1 MIETAFR
8 LRTIPAHF
16 LDWVGCV
23 SVVRPS
29 SPEESGEC
37 GPRFAAFAFKNG
49 RRAPKKGRTAVPTPF
64 MPISPESF
72 KSLDDAANRL
82 AAESILAQT
91 GRDDGLVPAYSLLS
105 DLRDLAVDE
114 PALHAPIVATHAVL
128 EQLLDSAKPFDG
140 ATLGKLRAFV
150 EWLPGALEAIKSGAA
165 PVSLGE
171 TVASAPAA
179 SAPAPVAPAIAD
191 EEGDSQDVMM
201 TLHLDENRELLGEFY
216 NEAVDHLQQIE
227 AALLALDQEPD
238 NPEALNSIFRSF
250 HTIKGNAGFLGLMPM
265 HTLAHEVESLLDLAR
280 NRQLRLNA
288 AIITEILRSRDALV
302 ALTNQVSLALEKGQL
317 PDQIIPVGRL
327 VRAVKRLAADPT
339 AVIEAPSAK
348 ASVSIPTANAAVP
361 AGPAAETVSSPAA
374 PATPAAAAPVAKAAA
389 TVAAPK
395 ASGGATVRVNTE
407 KLDSLMDVV
416 GELVIVQ
423 SQLLETARQHGEN
436 TGSPLQR
443 NVAQLS
449 RITKELQHT
458 AMSLR
463 MIPIKQSFQKME
475 RLARDLARDFDK
487 KVHFV
492 TSGED
497 TELDRTVVEEIG
509 DPLVHMVRNALDHG
523 LETTAARIAAGKPE
537 AGTLHLKAYH
547 QGSNIVIELQ
557 DDGRGID
564 PAKIFQKALE
574 KGIVAADEELSREE
588 TLALIFAPGFSTAEK
603 VTAVSGRGV
612 GMDVVKRNIEKLRG
626 KIEITSEVGKGSTF
640 KIKLPLTMAIID
652 GLVVRVGEDR
662 FILPSTSVQRALRP
676 SRESISTVHGQ
687 GEVLDLRGRL
697 VPIHRLHRRFGI
709 PHSAENPWDGIVVIV
724 EHSGK
729 VSALLVDEMVS
740 KQEVVIKN
748 LGAFMQSL
756 PGVAGG
762 AILGDGNIAL
772 ILDPATLLQA
782 A

>member
-1 MIETAFR
+1 
-8 LRTIPAHF
+8 
-16 LDWVGCV
+16 
-23 SVVRPS
+23 
-29 SPEESGEC
+29 
-37 GPRFAAFAFKNG
+37 
-49 RRAPKKGRTAVPTPF
+49 

-72 KSLDDAANRL
+72 KALDDAANRL
-82 AAESILAQT
+82 AAESILAQA
-91 GRDDGLVPAYSLLS
+91 GRDDGLVPSYSLLS
-105 DLRDLAVDE
+105 DLRDLAESE
-114 PALHAPIVATHAVL
+114 PALHGPIVATHAVL
-128 EQLLDSAKPFDG
+128 EQLLDNAKPFDDT
-140 ATLGKLRAFV
+140 TLGKLRQLV
-150 EWLPGALEAIKSGAA
+150 EWLPAAIDAVESGGTP
-165 PVSLGE
+165 PVLGE
-171 TVASAPAA
+171 AAATSAPAA
-179 SAPAPVAPAIAD
+179 TSGSAAAG
-191 EEGDSQDVMM
+191 EESESPDVLM
-201 TLHLDENRELLGEFY
+201 TLHLEENRELLGEFY

-302 ALTNQVSLALEKGQL
+302 ALTQQVALALEKGQL
-317 PDQIIPVGRL
+317 PDQIIPVGHL
-327 VRAVKRLAADPT
+327 IRAVKRLASNPAAAGVEPVATTRAAAPRVEPT
-339 AVIEAPSAK
+339 AVEVDGSLPASPTGETQIPFVTAPPTEAPGSGA
-348 ASVSIPTANAAVP
+348 ASGKLS
-361 AGPAAETVSSPAA
+361 
-374 PATPAAAAPVAKAAA
+374 AAPVK
-389 TVAAPK
+389 V
-395 ASGGATVRVNTE
+395 ASGGTVRVNTE

-436 TGSPLQR
+436 NGSPLQR

-475 RLARDLARDFDK
+475 RLARDLARDFGK

-523 LETTAARIAAGKPE
+523 LEPTAARLAAGKPE
-537 AGTLHLKAYH
+537 TGTLHLKAYH

-564 PAKIFQKALE
+564 PAKIFKKALE
-574 KGIVAADEELSREE
+574 KGIVSPGEELSREE

-652 GLVVRVGEDR
+652 GLVVRVGDDR

-676 SRESISTVHGQ
+676 SREHISTVHGQ

-709 PHSAENPWDGIVVIV
+709 PHHAENPWDGIVVIV